1 MQPLSSATILFAA
14 LAVSACSKDPSSL
27 LGPSGTGPSAPAQ
40 VVPGGPSGVS
50 GGGGPAAPSIQPVDT
65 TIFAPSDT
73 GSAGNTGTS
82 TSVMFFNS
90 GAALYGNGTCGPNGT
105 WTDSLGNVVGA
116 HNSHCIAY
124 WSDGRPGSNGKG
136 QCVKSSQGYPGVWLN
151 PGGHA
156 TAPYHTQCLVRG
168 KTSSTLTL
176 SFSAQ
181 ATVYTANDG
190 SGRKVLDFD
199 AGGTT
204 VAQLIYQ
211 GTTADYTNGAGVLPA
226 SDASAA
232 PWTIDFSQ
240 SALNYTSGVTNGD
253 LIDLLTKTGVEV
265 IACQGSAGCWAI
277 TLKLTVGP

>member
-1 MQPLSSATILFAA
+1 MQRAS
-14 LAVSACSKDPSSL
+14 LAVTVLAAVTLSACSRDPMSL
-27 LGPSGTGPSAPAQ
+27 TGPSAPAQ
-40 VVPGGPSGVS
+40 ITPAGPTSTSGT
-50 GGGGPAAPSIQPVDT
+50 GPTTPSIQPVDT
-65 TIFAPSDT
+65 TVFTPSDS
-73 GSAGNTGTS
+73 GSAANTGTS

-105 WTDSLGNVVGA
+105 WTDSLGNVSSA
-116 HNSHCIAY
+116 NNSHCVAF

-136 QCVKSSQGYPGVWLN
+136 QCVTSSQGYPGLWLN

-156 TAPYHTQCLVRG
+156 TAPYHTKCLVRG
-168 KTSSTLTL
+168 TTTSTISLT
-176 SFSAQ
+176 FPAQ

-211 GTTADYTNGAGVLPA
+211 GTSADYTTGAGILPA
-226 SDASAA
+226 TDSSAA

-240 SALNYTSGVTNGD
+240 TALNYTSGLVNGD
-253 LIDLLTKTGVEV
+253 LIDQLTTTGTEV
-265 IACQGSAGCWAI
+265 IACQGSAGCWAV
-277 TLKLTVGP
+277 TLKLTLTP